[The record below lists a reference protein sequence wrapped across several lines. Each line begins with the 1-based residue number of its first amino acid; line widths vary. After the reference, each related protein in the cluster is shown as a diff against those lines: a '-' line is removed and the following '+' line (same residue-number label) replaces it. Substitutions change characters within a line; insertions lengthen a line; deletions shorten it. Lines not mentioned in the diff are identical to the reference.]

1 MEPILFF
8 NLKRE
13 LERYSS
19 ELKNAASR
27 VIDSGWYI
35 LGEEKQE
42 FERSFAAYCG
52 VEYCVGVGNGLDAL
66 RLILM
71 GYIEQG
77 LMKEGD
83 EVIVPANSFIATALA
98 VTQTGLNPVFVD
110 CSEDSYNICPNSVSK
125 NINHRTKAII
135 AVHLYGQVAEMDS
148 LREIAN
154 KHGLKLIE
162 DAAQA
167 HGAVYKGRKVG
178 SLADAAAFS
187 FYPVKNLG
195 SLGDAGAI
203 TTNDKDLFDIVSALS
218 NYGSDLKYEHKYK
231 GVNSRLDEMQ
241 AALLSVRLKYLDDD
255 NRRRREIAAIYLSEI
270 NNDLIH
276 LPKLDKVENHV
287 FHLFVI
293 RSKQRDKIHDYLM
306 DNEIYTQIHYPK
318 AINNQAAYR
327 EVSNIDLPITERLQK
342 EVLSLP
348 LYPSLTNEEIMKIV
362 NHLNEYK

>member
-1 MEPILFF
+1 MEPILFY

-13 LERYSS
+13 LERYSR
-19 ELKNAASR
+19 EFKEAASR

-35 LGEEKQE
+35 LGEEKQQ
-42 FERSFAAYCG
+42 FERDFASYCG
-52 VEYCVGVGNGLDAL
+52 VKYCVGVGNGLDAL

-71 GYIEQG
+71 GYMEQG

-98 VTQTGLNPVFVD
+98 VTQAGLKPVFAD
-110 CSEDSYNICPNSVSK
+110 CSEDTYNINPKSVSEK
-125 NINHRTKAII
+125 LTPRTKAII
-135 AVHLYGQVAEMDS
+135 AVHLYGHVVDMDP
-148 LREIAN
+148 LRLIAN

-167 HGAVYKGRKVG
+167 HGAVYRGVKVG
-178 SLADAAAFS
+178 DLADAAAFS

-203 TTNDKDLFDIVSALS
+203 TTNDKKLVDIVSALS

-231 GVNSRLDEMQ
+231 GINSRLDEIQ
-241 AALLSVRLKYLDDD
+241 AALLSVRLKYLDED
-255 NRRRREIAAIYLSEI
+255 NRRRREIASVYLSGI
-270 NNDLIH
+270 KNDAIF
-276 LPKLDKVENHV
+276 LPKFKDEENHV

-293 RSKQRDKIHDYLM
+293 RSNQRDKICNYLL

-318 AINNQAAYR
+318 VIYRQEAYDEFGDTR
-327 EVSNIDLPITERLQK
+327 LVTVERLQN

-348 LYPSLTNEEIMKIV
+348 LYPSLTNDEVMKIV
-362 NHLNEYK
+362 YCLNECK